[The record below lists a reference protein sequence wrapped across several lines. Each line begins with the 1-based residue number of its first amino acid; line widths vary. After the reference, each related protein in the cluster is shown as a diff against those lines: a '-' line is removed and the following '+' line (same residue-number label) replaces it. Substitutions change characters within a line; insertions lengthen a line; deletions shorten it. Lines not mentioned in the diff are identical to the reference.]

1 MDSDQGTDVWAETG
15 SRGAVTVARSMLPS
29 DSKLAADYRDL
40 KPASDDQFI
49 TTLLPCLQL
58 VAPVGMDED
67 SQDTWFEA
75 ARIALDGIPIGLL
88 QRGAEAAMQKADHP
102 SKVVPAIMAE
112 ISEAWARRK
121 RLAAPVAAARSN
133 ALPEPDRCTPA
144 EAAEIIASFKIGRT
158 AGAVRDP
165 SRLAPV
171 PGATETPGSRP
182 TRADYIRLFGVDP
195 GDAYDRQMAA

>member
-1 MDSDQGTDVWAETG
+1 
-15 SRGAVTVARSMLPS
+15 MLPS
-29 DSKLAADYRDL
+29 DLRRAADYRDL

-121 RLAAPVAAARSN
+121 RLAAPVADVQSP

-144 EAAEIIASFKIGRT
+144 EAAKIIERFKIGRS
-158 AGAVRDP
+158 AGPVRDP
-165 SRLAPV
+165 SRPVPV
-171 PGATETPGSRP
+171 PGATGAPSRKP
-182 TRADYIRLFGVDP
+182 TRADYIRLFGIDP
-195 GDAYDRQMAA
+195 GEGYDEQMAASQC